1 MAVTFDGV
9 NKRIVASPGTVT
21 LDVRDVYSRWK
32 DWIVLSGNE
41 KWLQAFRVAGGD
53 PIGGGNY
60 VSSYFFLLNGWR
72 IRPQEANH
80 TLTVTGSVVV
90 DGGGDAFVATLGS
103 FRVLVVQA
111 VPVKAE
117 TVDTGGGGGT
127 CDLTAVEA
135 QLNLVLAD
143 LVVLKNK
150 SGGGIPHI

>member
-1 MAVTFDGV
+1 MAVTFDGP
-9 NKRIVASPGTVT
+9 NKRIIATSGTTT

-32 DWIVLSGNE
+32 EWVQSGDNA
-41 KWLQAFRVAGGD
+41 KWAQAFRVAGGD

-80 TLTVTGSVVV
+80 TLTVSGSVVV

-103 FRVLVVQA
+103 YRVLTVQA

-127 CDLTAVEA
+127 CDTTALEA
-135 QLNLVLAD
+135 QMTTVLAE
-143 LVVLKNK
+143 LAIIK
-150 SGGGIPHI
+150 SRTGIPHL